1 MALGPL
7 MLDLA
12 GTELQAPERERLK
25 HPLVGGVIL
34 FSRNYESPEQLTGLT
49 QAIHALREPQLLIGV
64 DHEGGRVQRFRDGFT
79 ALPPVRRLGTI
90 YDDNPKRAKRL
101 AHTIGWLMATELRAV
116 GVDFSFAPVLDLD
129 RGVATVIGD
138 RAFHG
143 DPEAVADLAHAY
155 MSGMTQAG
163 MVATGKHFPGHGGC
177 AEDSHLTLPVDT
189 REFPDLQVEDLVPFE
204 RLIHYGIAAVMAA
217 HVLYPRIDSRPAGFS
232 RFWMTDVLRRRLGF
246 QGVIFSDDLSMGGAQ
261 EAGDVVERARATLA
275 AGCDMAL
282 VCNDVSAAD
291 RVLEGLG
298 RHDDPVSRLRLIR
311 LHGRVAPSRVE
322 LAQDVA
328 YRDAVH
334 VISHIV

>member
-12 GTELQAPERERLK
+12 GTELQAQERERLR
-25 HPLVGGVIL
+25 HPLVGGVVL
-34 FSRNYESPEQLTGLT
+34 FTRNYESPEQLAALT
-49 QAIHALREPQLLIGV
+49 RAIHASRETQLLIGV
-64 DHEGGRVQRFRDGFT
+64 DHEGGRVQRFLGEFT
-79 ALPPVRRLGTI
+79 VLPPARRLGAI

-101 AHTIGWLMATELRAV
+101 ARTFGWLMATELRSV

-138 RAFHG
+138 RAFHR
-143 DPEAVADLAHAY
+143 DPEAVADLAHGY
-155 MSGMTQAG
+155 MSGMMQAG

-177 AEDSHLTLPVDT
+177 AEDSHLTLPVDE
-189 REFPDLQVEDLVPFE
+189 REFPDLEVEDLVPFE

-232 RFWMTDVLRRRLGF
+232 RFWITEVLRRRLGF
-246 QGVIFSDDLSMGGAQ
+246 QGVIFSDDLSMGGAK
-261 EAGDVVERARATLA
+261 EAGDVVDRARAALT

-282 VCNDVSAAD
+282 VCNDVSAVD
-291 RVLEGLG
+291 RVLDELG

-311 LHGRVAPSRVE
+311 LHGRPAPSRIQ

-334 VISHIV
+334 VISHIA